1 MEKPDLSLCMI
12 VKDEAE
18 NLERCLRSA
27 AHLVREIIIVDT
39 GSRDGSREM
48 AARCG
53 AVIVDYP
60 WDGDFAA
67 ARNAG
72 LRRAAGRWILV
83 LDADEELA
91 ETDPAALAALLSR
104 EDVYGWQVQMIHYI
118 GERPGEEYV
127 TDTACRLFRNDP
139 RIAYEGR
146 IHEDVEASLLALGA
160 SRIGY
165 APLVIRHYGYLDG
178 ALARKK
184 KAERNMALLRE
195 AAAEHP
201 DDLRLRYAL
210 GTEYFLNGC
219 YEEAL
224 EWFRP
229 LFRQAPVFAGYASD
243 LAFKG
248 AYSLYKIGRT
258 QEALTLA
265 EEALLVYPDYADLWE
280 LKAVLCKEAERL
292 PEALWAAEQ
301 AASAGARPDRYMT
314 VSGSGTYRS
323 HYLAGTICE
332 RMLRFDEAIR
342 RYRQALEWKGDF
354 APAWA
359 RWARIAFAT
368 GQGDEFLAFAAEKSG
383 HMTKP
388 AKTAVLEAAVDAGKE
403 GDCAKLRSLPGFSG
417 IHPVLEAMLLNRLGE
432 QETAARMLERC
443 RYHPEYETESRLCR
457 WALGDLDEPV
467 GADADLIRCQEA
479 LIRCGAWDVWVRFL
493 RAIPERH
500 AAPPLPPGPIFRL
513 PDAPDHAQRAFLD
526 LCRACGE
533 RADYGARLAAGVVA
547 YSAGD
552 DTEALRWFDSA
563 RSLKP
568 GRLEPAAGLTACL
581 TALAL
586 ARHQAAGF
594 VPAIP
599 PRLLL
604 LSFYM

>member
-1 MEKPDLSLCMI
+1 LSLCMI

-27 AHLVREIIIVDT
+27 AHLVREIVVVDT
-39 GSRDGSREM
+39 GSRDGSRET
-48 AARCG
+48 AARWG
-53 AVIVDYP
+53 AVIVEYP
-60 WDGDFAA
+60 WNGDFAA

-72 LRRAAGRWILV
+72 LRRASGRWILV

-91 ETDPAALAALLSR
+91 EADPADIKALLSR

-146 IHEDVEASLLALGA
+146 IHEDVEGSLLALGA

-195 AAAEHP
+195 AAARHP

-210 GTEYFLNGC
+210 GTEYFLTGC

-229 LFRQAPVFAGYASD
+229 LFCKTPVFAGYASD

-248 AYSLYKIGRT
+248 AYCLLKTGRT
-258 QEALTLA
+258 REALTLA
-265 EEALLVYPDYADLWE
+265 EEALLIYPDYADLWE
-280 LKAVLCKEAERL
+280 LKAVLLKDAERL
-292 PEALWAAEQ
+292 PEALRAAEQ
-301 AASAGARPDRYMT
+301 AVSAGARPDRYLT
-314 VSGSGTYRS
+314 ASGSGTYRS

-332 RMLRFDEAIR
+332 RMLRFGEAAR
-342 RYRQALEWKGDF
+342 RYRQALEWNACF

-359 RWARIAFAT
+359 RWARIAFAAE
-368 GQGDEFLAFAAEKSG
+368 QGDAFLAFAAETCG
-383 HMTKP
+383 HMTMQ
-388 AKTAVLEAAVDAGKE
+388 AKKAVLEAALDAGNKE
-403 GDCAKLRSLPGFSG
+403 ECAKLLSFPGFSG
-417 IHPVLEAMLLNRLGE
+417 VHPVLEAMLLAKLGE
-432 QETAARMLERC
+432 KETAARMLARC
-443 RYHPEYETESRLCR
+443 GNTPEWAKESRLCL
-457 WALGDLDEPV
+457 WALGDLDEPE
-467 GADADLIRCQEA
+467 GLDADLVRCQEA
-479 LIRCGAWDVWVRFL
+479 LIRCGAWDAWVRFL
-493 RAIPERH
+493 RAIPDPY

-513 PDAPDHAQRAFLD
+513 PEAPDHAQRAFLD
-526 LCRACGE
+526 LCRAWGE
-533 RADYGARLAAGVVA
+533 RADYGARLAAGVMA
-547 YSAGD
+547 HAAGD
-552 DTEALRWFDSA
+552 YTEALRWFASA

-568 GRLEPAAGLTACL
+568 GRLEPAAGLTASL
-581 TALAL
+581 AALA
-586 ARHQAAGF
+586 HGHHKGAGF
-594 VPAIP
+594 APAIP
-599 PRLLL
+599 VRLLL
-604 LSFYM
+604 LVYYM